1 MLSDAVTD
9 PAMQPPGP
17 PDGRGATPPFLSVR
31 GIRKSFGPV
40 KVLHGVDLDLP
51 AGSVTA
57 LLGENGAG
65 KSTFVR
71 ILAGDHQPDDGRI
84 AIDGT
89 AGLLRSV
96 GQARAAGIRLI
107 AQEIA
112 DAPPLSVAEN
122 ITLGALPNRWGFV
135 SRGAMRQAARAAL
148 DALGADIPLEARV
161 GSLRLGERQIIEIAR
176 ATIGTSRCVI
186 FDEPTAALS
195 DAETR
200 RLFELIAHMKGQG
213 IAILYITHRLDEVFE
228 IADRVCV
235 LRDGRVALD
244 ADVDT
249 VDQPQVVTAM
259 VGRELSRDG
268 DAYRFEATGTPP
280 LIAVRGLTGAAFA
293 DVDLDVAPGEIVGLY
308 GKIGSGVPEC
318 AAALFGAEPHR
329 SGSIRLD
336 GEEVSFAHPAEAIAR
351 GIGFLP
357 PERKTEGIFG
367 PRSTAENLAVPSWS
381 RLARL
386 GVISRRA
393 ETTAF
398 ANWHRA
404 LKVRS
409 RADGA
414 ELITA
419 LSGGNQQ
426 KVMLGRWLENGSR
439 LLLLVEPT
447 RGVDVGARE
456 EIYAILRSLAREG
469 HGILIASSDYEDIS
483 HAATRAVVMV
493 RGRVVAHLPQD
504 EITVAN
510 LTRVAGGG
518 TPHA

>member
-1 MLSDAVTD
+1 MLNDA
-9 PAMQPPGP
+9 
-17 PDGRGATPPFLSVR
+17 PFLSVR

-40 KVLHGVDLDLP
+40 KVLHGMDLDLP

-71 ILAGDHQPDDGRI
+71 ILAGDHQPDEGRI
-84 AIDGT
+84 EVDGVD
-89 AGLLRSV
+89 ASLRSV
-96 GQARAAGIRLI
+96 GQARASGIRLI

-112 DAPPLSVAEN
+112 DAPSLSVAEN
-122 ITLGALPNRWGFV
+122 ITLGALPSRLGFV
-135 SRGAMRQAARAAL
+135 SKSKMRQTAQAAL
-148 DALGADIPLEARV
+148 DALGAEIPLDV
-161 GSLRLGERQIIEIAR
+161 KVSTLRLGERQIIEIAR
-176 ATIGTSRCVI
+176 ASIGASRCVI

-195 DAETR
+195 DVETR
-200 RLFELIAHMKGQG
+200 RLFELIAHMKAQG

-228 IADRVCV
+228 IADQVCV
-235 LRDGRVALD
+235 LRDGRVALN
-244 ADVDT
+244 AVVEDVD
-249 VDQPQVVTAM
+249 QQQVVTAM
-259 VGRELSRDG
+259 VGRELANDG
-268 DAYRFEATGTPP
+268 NDYRYDATVAEAAPS
-280 LIAVRGLTGAAFA
+280 LISVCGLTGAAFT

-308 GKIGSGVPEC
+308 GKIGSGVPEF
-318 AAALFGAEPHR
+318 AAALFGAEPVEA
-329 SGSIRLD
+329 GTIRFE
-336 GEEVSFAHPAEAIAR
+336 GENVHFSHPSEAIAR

-357 PERKTEGIFG
+357 PERKTEGLLG
-367 PRSTAENLAVPSWS
+367 PRSTAENLAAPSWS
-381 RLARL
+381 RLAHH
-386 GVISRRA
+386 GMIGKRA
-393 ETTAF
+393 ETEAF
-398 ANWHRA
+398 RNWHSA

-409 RADGA
+409 RPDGS

-456 EIYAILRSLAREG
+456 EIYAILRDLARDG

-483 HAATRAVVMV
+483 HAATRAEVMV
-493 RGRVVAHLPQD
+493 RGRIVAHLPQD

-518 TPHA
+518 THV